1 MRLLWP
7 AFLFLLGLIPLLIAG
22 YLWLLR
28 RRRKS
33 AIRFSSLSLIRAA
46 MPPRLGLRRHLPF
59 ALLLLALST
68 LVLALSRPVAT
79 IEVPLSQTTVI
90 LTIDSSRSMLQADIP
105 PNRIM
110 AAQQA
115 ALNFINTQQSKVQ
128 IGVVAFARFAELI
141 HPPSKDQESL
151 ATAVRS
157 ITTGR
162 GTSIGSGIIEA
173 LRAISEVDSSVAPI
187 IPGTGT
193 ELAAT
198 PLPEGQY
205 SPNIVV
211 LLTDGVNYGGIDP
224 LEAALLAVERGVR
237 VYTIGFGTENG
248 DSSFGMGPQGGSFD
262 QADPFAGGG
271 GGGFFRRGIDEETL
285 KEIAAMTGGEYFYAT
300 SANELQSVFDSL
312 PAYFITRQETTEIS
326 FIFTAIGAVLAT
338 IGVFLAL
345 LWRPL
350 P

>member
-1 MRLLWP
+1 MSLLWP

-33 AIRFSSLSLIRAA
+33 AIRYSSLSLIRAA

-90 LTIDSSRSMLQADIP
+90 LTIDSSRSMLQSDIS
-105 PNRIM
+105 PNRIV

-151 ATAVRS
+151 AIAVRS

-162 GTSIGSGIIEA
+162 GTSIGSGIMEA
-173 LRAISEVDSSVAPI
+173 LQAISEVDSSVAPI
-187 IPGTGT
+187 IPDTGT
-193 ELAAT
+193 QLAAT
-198 PLPEGQY
+198 PVPEGQY

-224 LEAALLAVERGVR
+224 LEAALLAVV
-237 VYTIGFGTENG
+237 
-248 DSSFGMGPQGGSFD
+248 
-262 QADPFAGGG
+262 
-271 GGGFFRRGIDEETL
+271 L
-285 KEIAAMTGGEYFYAT
+285 
-300 SANELQSVFDSL
+300 ELQAGLDDIELQLPDHSQDRLALEGVEPVVQHLHRAFHLKLLQAFLELLLLGGVGVAQQGEMLGLEARDGRIFEDDAAAQVSPMAKSPVLGRPITSPGPASSMMMRSL
-312 PAYFITRQETTEIS
+312 PKI
-326 FIFTAIGAVLAT
+326 L
-338 IGVFLAL
+338 
-345 LWRPL
+345 
-350 P
+350 